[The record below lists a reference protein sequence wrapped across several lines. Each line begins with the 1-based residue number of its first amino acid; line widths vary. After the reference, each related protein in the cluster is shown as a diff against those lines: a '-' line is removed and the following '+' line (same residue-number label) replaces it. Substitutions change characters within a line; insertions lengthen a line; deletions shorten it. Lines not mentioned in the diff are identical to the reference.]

1 MMNQMFDVFVR
12 DFSSYAMGLYG
23 KPLNTPEQI
32 EAIEKMLKRPVPNP
46 DEFEKVLRE
55 EVYNLV
61 DVYIQNP

>member
-1 MMNQMFDVFVR
+1 
-12 DFSSYAMGLYG
+12 MGLYG